1 MAETQFLSIFMRK
14 LLIAYL
20 LRKCKG
26 KFSKSKK
33 NHLMAFKRSKFVA
46 NGFI

>member
-1 MAETQFLSIFMRK
+1 MAQTRFLSIFMRK

-26 KFSKSKK
+26 KFSKSQK
-33 NHLMAFKRSKFVA
+33 NDFLAFKRSKFVA
-46 NGFI
+46 NGFM